1 MRLPFMSEA
10 MIIDV
15 TLNNVQEM
23 VIQNSKQ
30 LPVLIQF
37 WSPSN
42 PESMQANSL
51 LESLA
56 QEMAGQFILAKI
68 NVDQQHDIAEKFS
81 NPTPPYYKLIKDADI
96 ITEAAGLKTKDE
108 YRALFQEYLVD
119 EPSEKLRKEAA
130 QAFSAGEFDLSLQLL
145 TEAAQE
151 NPNNIKIHLD
161 LVQLYLHTDQ
171 LEQAQELFSKLP
183 DEAQKE
189 PHGRYIK
196 GVLYFTEKMQ
206 QAPEITEIQATL
218 ATTPK
223 DGASLFYLS
232 TYLILNGQI
241 EPAFQTLLQLF
252 TVDRAYENGL
262 PQKTLLQ
269 AFDMYA
275 ASQPELVAK
284 YRRTFQSLL
293 N

>member
-1 MRLPFMSEA
+1 MSDA
-10 MIIDV
+10 MIINI

-23 VIQNSKQ
+23 VIQNSKR
-30 LPVLIQF
+30 LPVLIHF
-37 WSPSN
+37 WSPVNEASQ
-42 PESMQANSL
+42 QANAR
-51 LESLA
+51 LETLA
-56 QEMAGQFILAKI
+56 QEMAGEFILAKV
-68 NVDQQHDIAEKFS
+68 NVDQQSDIAEKFS

-96 ITEAAGLKTKDE
+96 VTEAGGLQTE
-108 YRALFQEYLVD
+108 EAYRTLLKEHIVD

-130 QAFSAGEFDLSLQLL
+130 QAFAEGEFDLALQRLS
-145 TEAAQE
+145 EAAQE

-171 LEQAQELFSKLP
+171 LKEAKELFSQLP
-183 DEAQKE
+183 SDAQKE

-196 GVLYFTEKMQ
+196 GVLFFTEQMQ
-206 QAPEITEIQATL
+206 QAPEIAQIQATL
-218 ATTPK
+218 ADNPK
-223 DGASLFYLS
+223 EGASLFYLS
-232 TYLILNGQI
+232 TYLILNGQV

-252 TVDRAYENGL
+252 TVDRTYQGDL
-262 PQKTLLQ
+262 PKQTLLQ
-269 AFDMYA
+269 AFDMFS

>member
-1 MRLPFMSEA
+1 MSAA
-10 MIIDV
+10 MIVNI

-23 VIQNSKQ
+23 VIQNSKR
-30 LPVLIQF
+30 LPVLIHF
-37 WSPSN
+37 WSPVNEPSQ
-42 PESMQANSL
+42 EANTR
-51 LESLA
+51 LEKLA
-56 QEMAGQFILAKI
+56 NEMAGEFILAKVNI
-68 NVDQQHDIAEKFS
+68 DQQTDIAEKFS
-81 NPTPPYYKLIKDADI
+81 NPSAPFYKLIKDADI
-96 ITEAAGLKTKDE
+96 VAEAGGVHTEET
-108 YRALFQEYLVD
+108 YRALLKEHIVD

-130 QAFSAGEFDLSLQLL
+130 QAFAAGEFDLALQYLSD
-145 TEAAQE
+145 AAQE

-171 LEQAQELFSKLP
+171 LKQAQELFSQLP
-183 DEAQKE
+183 ESAQKE

-196 GVLYFTEKMQ
+196 GILYFTEQMQ
-206 QAPEITEIQATL
+206 HAPEITVIQAAL
-218 ATTPK
+218 AENPK

-232 TYLILNGQI
+232 AYLIVNGQI
-241 EPAFQTLLQLF
+241 EPALQTLLQLF
-252 TVDRAYENGL
+252 SVDRAYQEGL

-269 AFDMYA
+269 AFDMFS

>member
-1 MRLPFMSEA
+1 MPEA

-15 TLNNVQEM
+15 TLNNIQEM

-37 WSPSN
+37 WSPGN
-42 PESMQANSL
+42 QESQQANHL
-51 LESLA
+51 LEGLA

-68 NVDQQHDIAEKFS
+68 NVDQQQDIATKFS
-81 NPTPPYYKLIKDADI
+81 NPTPPFYKLIKDADI
-96 ITEAAGLKTKDE
+96 VTEAAGLKTEEE
-108 YRALFQEYLVD
+108 YRTLFQTYLVD
-119 EPSEKLRKEAA
+119 DPSERLRKEAA
-130 QAFSAGEFDLSLQLL
+130 QAFAEGAFDQSLQLL

-171 LEQAQELFSKLP
+171 LEQAQDLFSKLP

-196 GVLYFTEKMQ
+196 GILYFTKQMQ
-206 QAPEITEIQATL
+206 HAPEITQIQATL
-218 ATTPK
+218 AEHPK
-223 DGASLFYLS
+223 DGGSLLYLS
-232 TYLILNGQI
+232 AYLILNGQI

-252 TVDRAYENGL
+252 TVDRDYQGDL

-275 ASQPELVAK
+275 APQPELVAK